1 MPKYLHENG
10 IDIITPKNPQKKNPL
25 RRAMK
30 GKSQS
35 TIRRLAKQS
44 LENARIQE
52 VKEWAKQNNLKKDR
66 LWTQPRTQLQIQ

>member
-1 MPKYLHENG
+1 MNVRYKTGE
-10 IDIITPKNPQKKNPL
+10 TPKNPQKKNPL

-35 TIRRLAKQS
+35 TIRRLARQS

-52 VKEWAKQNNLKKDR
+52 VKEWAKLKQVNKDR
-66 LWTQPRTQLQIQ
+66 LWTQPRTQLTIQ